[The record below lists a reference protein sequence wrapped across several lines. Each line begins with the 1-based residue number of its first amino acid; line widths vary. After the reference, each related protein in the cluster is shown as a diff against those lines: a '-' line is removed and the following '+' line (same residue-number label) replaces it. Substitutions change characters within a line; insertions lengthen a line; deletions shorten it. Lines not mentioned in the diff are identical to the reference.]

1 MPRSR
6 LVTFFKAVTSI
17 IGAGLLLASCGGDD
31 GNLDT
36 SGLFTYEEAQPVI
49 SISGPAFTNANVGS
63 GSLQYQIVIEDVV
76 EGELSSSD
84 PNSIRVT
91 NAGITALVKEDVGNL
106 DAYTLYI
113 EPDIEATDGDIVI
126 TIPEG
131 AVVAQIGDGRF
142 PNAATS
148 FVVEYDNAA
157 PSVDITIDDSVGNVF
172 LEQKGL
178 DDVSNDDY
186 YVVNGN
192 FSVLLKFNEEVT
204 GLTAGDIDLSV
215 SGVNVVSTV
224 ALSGGMTY
232 RVDIS
237 LEDSNTLADNTDILF
252 VLSAGAVEDISGD
265 RTEAQLE
272 DHNISGYEEVDG
284 YPNARSEYLI
294 TLDRSAPTAV
304 VGSVP
309 TAVDYTRFA
318 DFDLE
323 GVLLIE
329 SVVPLKAGDSLEL
342 VLEFSESIIVSGI
355 PYIPLGIDSL
365 LNDANVIELEKK
377 ALYASLGENSQGVE
391 NAAATFI
398 YTIEA
403 GANLIDTDGINSS
416 PSSADPQLIF
426 ADGAYFSDKY
436 ANTVYEDITLSP
448 SFSLSDLQVDTIA
461 PEVTDITWSADGHIY
476 ASESEGG
483 RFSVDEIVTFNL
495 SFSEVIYPN
504 SLSESASDY
513 SFAINLKN
521 GDSVTPVVVPGTR
534 HIVEAGSSVLQF
546 EFLIEEGN
554 NAVDGLSYVD
564 FSGPEQL
571 FGDKAGNFI
580 DQDITAFTS
589 RTEDEI
595 NIFIDADLPDLLSM
609 AEISKPAASSTTSK
623 DDGINY
629 YVGANYKTDDAET
642 IILQLSFSEP
652 VHVSKIDPSEAYG
665 VNLIAYFKDNSA
677 AETADN
683 TYSFTYT
690 GALDEL
696 NTTLLF
702 EYEVIP
708 FSEPGVTNDDLD
720 GIELDY
726 LLLENAAIR
735 DDYGNSIVID
745 SSDDLNLVYRTSV
758 TTGDIDL
765 SFIKSI
771 YIETT
776 PAEIIG
782 ISFTGVD
789 NGAEMLNV
797 LGEGSSVEVVLT
809 FDQPVE
815 FYYSLSGGASS
826 RPSLAMEIVE
836 GTEPNLVSDHVVY
849 AHYSGPGLDEVEETH
864 TFTYT
869 IQADDSNDTLSSIWL
884 LRNSVLADNG
894 GYDDL
899 MVITGSSVYD
909 QRGRNVQEGFSS
921 SAIKDYIF
929 ADGYARHPLISLQT
943 GIEPIALFTRPAGYD
958 TDTND
963 YLIYPLA
970 DSSGINFTLKYGA
983 SESDI
988 SNVQVRIEAGGD
1000 VSDLPYLLLYGDLID
1015 ATDADGDGVADSSER
1030 WEARAY
1036 LSLDESGN
1044 ASNTDDGI
1052 FNALV
1057 FILTEPED
1065 PANGFAAQ
1073 YFSSESLGLIYDSLV
1088 IGDSYSITTLQG
1100 NPIQTDISKYTYSND
1115 AAQTLSTVRERV
1127 FYDPNPRIISIVEL
1141 PPSVPGD
1148 KNYNLGEEMLVAVT
1162 VSEDIVVSGSGSIRL
1177 YLSANVLDQDLT
1189 GYYSDSSIA
1198 LEYQPDGSSER
1209 ELIFAY
1215 QVEKDKYADQVAL
1228 HSDSSLRAIETTGS
1242 ASITDLSA
1250 AGRELR
1256 EFTEGLSL
1264 IYVDNIVSTIDS
1276 RAPRI
1281 ASISMARIPRGSS
1294 TEEPITGNDIVT
1306 FVSEDTM
1313 VFHITMHTEAVIGTS
1328 ELTSIFGSP
1337 YVDAFAADGGA
1348 GANGIGPRLQLEIDP
1363 GSNYSSTSTTRYATY
1378 DSHVTGT
1385 GSSSPARSDFF
1396 YQHKF
1401 KYQVT
1406 SEDHD
1411 STGIKIIGPLDD
1423 SIGIFKNIPN
1433 VADPADQNEA
1443 NYSLR
1448 GALEALGMAA
1458 DSNVEEY
1465 EFSHVVV
1472 DNYPTLVGFHIDT
1485 TDDTTSYSPADLRF
1499 TPDRF
1504 STIQFYAII
1513 NQADKDKDTANTTVK
1528 LPFSIYDS
1536 STGDIEDFS
1545 ATYVDWTSTADSNID
1560 ITDIENYY
1568 PVSSSNYSA
1577 FLFTFNFANASK
1589 AQNVNADTLIIP
1601 ENPFQNQP
1609 FTPKNNDGIAVNLS
1623 LAETVITDVNIS
1635 GVSELIIDFRPPEI
1649 SAVELPAAGLYY
1661 HSTSAS
1667 STMSELRYRLTFS
1680 EPVYATNLTQYP
1692 AGTPLLYQRIGSGAE
1707 TNATCASDACI
1718 NASAN
1723 GVGPGLLVFSDAEDA
1738 VDFTYSIDANDSG
1751 YIDSFYV
1758 LGGPD
1763 DSVNDG
1769 SVNVISDAY
1778 GNELNG
1784 YTLPEFSTDGRDLSD
1799 SDSIGLLVDNSEL
1812 FITAV
1817 TLPEAAIYQAGDEI
1831 NLSIEF
1837 SRAVELE
1844 QSGVNFPMLSFLL
1857 GSQDSNYS
1865 EGNTSALF
1873 RAPYDQQSHTLTFS
1887 YEVESS
1893 LGRDDY
1899 DGIQLSPAVID
1910 WNGASLK
1917 DVLRPTETIDTT
1929 ATEMTDL
1936 SSFLASDVLTGVNI
1950 DVVYPELEVSELQL
1964 AANQDN
1970 AADNFSGNDYHYYLN
1985 SDLVFNLTF
1994 NEPVVIP
2001 SSAGEYQS
2009 FIKFAYADS
2018 DGTEY
2023 ERSVRFDPE
2032 AASSTLAQYGQSWDY
2047 DSGSSADV
2055 YFVYEVGSADA
2066 SSASNA
2072 NGFIADGYL
2081 RLSDINLSGIVDRSG
2096 KQLLLGSQLAI
2107 TPSTAV
2113 IDLDKTSIYSYN
2125 LFAVDASNQVY
2136 DLYAATADADPVS
2149 GVLTDERYITS
2160 GQDLVIEFSF
2170 RHHPSEDPS
2179 QVIFDLGG
2187 NSGLFLEVDID
2198 NGQGAEFLATLQE
2211 DDASAKSYSDGTS
2224 SLRYLLDLSSYT
2236 DTNPLSDLDGI
2247 GITFHDD
2254 DVSNGVYKDQSGPV
2268 NLAFAEIFLDSLEL
2282 INVDTQGPSIEAVYM
2297 QPSATGLT
2305 MYYGAGDEFQ
2315 ITVQFSEPIA
2325 ISTGTFNDIDLSF
2338 SLYDV
2343 DSSSAEPR
2351 TAGYLSSDSN
2361 RSYIFT
2367 YLVDATADAAFE
2379 QIYFD
2384 SVELAHTSAPDITTV
2399 IGDTRADPNPL
2410 TSATF
2415 TYDITS
2421 AAVQGHAIDFNDP
2434 SIASLIIPAG
2444 DASSKTI
2451 KLGGGDALALTMVT
2465 SREVAFADDSQ
2476 PRLRL
2481 LADSTPVTFHY
2492 AGDYNAS
2499 IFALSH
2505 TFTYA
2510 VGTSIETNSS
2520 GLYIPADALR
2530 IDNSGALDIANNSL
2544 NSDLNISTGS
2554 TQFDTGGTAWA
2565 NNPTEYIFIDSLIP
2579 EFAQKYIPPQSL
2591 FLEYTN
2597 TSYSIEFNSSH
2608 AFTLDT
2614 VNGSGFPAEFSG
2626 GFVAGSD
2633 SGSTAVDFT
2642 RPVYQAT
2649 VEGTDWYIWSSTTD
2663 GYYRISTSDPYSPW
2677 LFSRATNV
2685 ASIQDV
2691 FIPGTVTEFGL
2702 LSSSNNA
2709 WYLVDNANTTDFSS
2723 NNSYT
2728 LATISA
2734 TLTQRYLIDETLHVY
2749 LVLSEQVQVADEL
2762 SSEGDYGDYPAYSLS
2777 YTNSYDGSNTDAD
2790 LPLTFS
2796 HWLATS
2802 TDAGSAANKQV
2813 MVYSNELNS
2822 STVNRNGTGVQPA
2835 LQLQDGATLA
2845 IRDLFGNALPINDDN
2860 TSISVYQ
2867 EAEDNNIN
2875 GVQLRGY
2882 LVPLDSVSLYQL
2894 TSANQTNAVDP
2905 DLTYIIGDQLVL
2917 DLTFGAELTE
2927 TSYDPS
2933 QDLFLTL
2940 MFNDASSKEHIL
2952 GDGDPSAGAGAAAGD
2967 LDQRYWYNSDSGDYD
2982 DNDGDGDFTRADY
2995 EADINNT
3002 SAGYNNVL
3010 RYIFTISDRADG
3022 DDFNTLE
3029 EGVSDP
3035 NLSITGL
3042 SFSEDL
3048 VDEYGSRVDTDG
3060 VLSALS
3066 AVSLPITIDSIRPQI
3081 YLNSTASDGGDYIE
3095 LADFTT
3101 YSRDDYLANL
3111 NANISQH
3118 PSTISFTL
3126 SFTEP
3131 IVMPARS
3138 SLIESGESDFS
3149 SGLRFQ
3155 VLELDGVTV
3164 GERNASSAYVPYS
3177 GTGSAPEYHTNIFT
3191 YAVQD
3196 SDDSGISAIDINA
3209 TIYDLAG
3216 NPNYYSS
3223 ADSNDTHSNS
3233 GFAGSLYSGIELD
3246 GDGPSAA
3253 ISDAGDVAL
3262 KVVQPGGDPSI
3273 PLDQSVAPGPYGVGT
3288 TLYFEIAYDQSIHTS
3303 NLASAAED
3311 ISLWLQPAT
3320 DGSAVAVAARI
3331 IASQLDS
3338 YDSNSDSSGSIANRR
3353 LTFTYALSALDV
3365 SDVNGYRLHS
3375 LDYSEE
3381 SARYGILDSYGNG
3394 INDGGLTYDIY
3405 DNGITIATDAIDTKM
3420 PTIDKV
3426 TVIDASGSVP
3436 TSDTLYGGGDTLSFA
3451 LAFSE
3456 AVALIESDFYAADNG
3471 LRFKIEPSIGDASYR
3486 VAAYAGSQTDET
3498 TFTFTYVVGSTEGEI
3513 DKGDVYLDDMTL
3525 LGNTYDT
3532 ALNLETNL
3540 TYDANS
3546 SDSGHDVD
3554 SGAPVV
3560 TALSIKY
3567 QPSGGSSFD
3576 AIQEGTAYTL
3586 GIGTTLRFSLT
3597 FDEAISFDVN
3607 STGAVVPYL
3616 ELKAVDS
3623 AIATPQ
3629 RIRAELTA
3637 EANATIG
3644 NGSASS
3650 LAFTFVVGQGDSNSS
3665 DDNNATQQSLYNTL
3679 EIFSIQNG
3687 NQIQDLAGNV
3697 LSGSVDYALTDDPF
3711 ETIHPDGIDP
3721 EADALGDTMIYIDSV
3736 RPQITL
3742 LALDKSSAET
3752 YGFGEDIALSISFSE
3767 ALNESDLDSSTNV
3780 SRVVMHLERTEP
3792 AFIDPDR
3799 LNFAYTFSKQ
3809 DTRTDALG
3817 TEVAY
3822 ILTSASQGS
3831 AGKFVNFVY
3840 EGQITGEYNL
3850 TGNIRDLGGNAI
3862 DPADLNIYTDGSVSK
3877 PTSLSAVSPT
3887 ATVDHLAP
3895 RPLATSVRLSGGGVP
3910 ESNSSSP
3917 YKLGDIFV
3925 FTITFHEELALV
3937 NHDDDLANLQLDLDF
3952 DANST
3957 DRSIPLGSIPAGD
3970 PTKLYFTYTVSDGDQ
3985 ALTNGHSLALHGLSP
4000 AASYN
4005 TLAIV
4010 DAYGNSVDPSSIDFS
4025 YYDLDGNGSV
4035 DDANNDGVVD
4045 LGDENFTILQ
4055 PDYNLSI
4062 DGIRPYWVSIES
4074 SYSNSVD
4081 SGPYILGHEQNITF
4095 TLTASEELSATE
4107 SGMQLLLD
4115 LQPENA
4121 NLGAAQIRSVGGA
4134 FYGAHT
4140 SNDSTDDNYS
4150 IITFVYT
4157 VGVSDPADNLG
4168 DGIDHLAFMASS
4180 AYQYGTIVT
4189 QDLAGNQVL
4198 ENDFSLIAG
4207 FEVTPADETLSYN
4220 QVKFDTT
4227 PPIIESVSI
4236 DGFDP
4241 NNLAID
4247 NTLVSFT
4254 LHFQDDD
4261 LDTVSIDGNRSDIN
4275 LSLLNLA
4282 TDYNRTSETNA
4293 TLPLDKINADSLVF
4307 SGPLDENISWGGT
4320 FSLQIIDGNSTIVD
4334 KAEPANAM
4342 TSELVVGSGSDDL
4355 AQTYYIDTAP
4365 PRIANLNEID
4375 STLYTPITAAV
4386 GGYGPGRQATFLV
4399 TFNEELSS
4407 ISGNGNSTAQLLFF
4421 IYDEDAS
4428 AGTSAIA
4435 LRARAALASGGNSDL
4450 TYIEDADGNK
4460 RSVARFYYTVNEE
4473 LNSTASD
4480 YDGGPIYLNYSDVTS
4495 DPTTNDDYFRCFDG
4509 SNITGAT
4516 TSGVTDCY
4524 VALSAQL
4531 KDINLN
4537 TATYSFS
4544 DNWVYA
4550 FNRTGDTTIEPMELT
4565 RFVTDPLE
4573 YIGYK
4578 IRVTPTGAD
4587 RAWGYDANST
4597 DNDQNT
4603 SSTLRATDSNPIIA
4617 LNPDKPYIGASETED
4632 SAGDPGYIYF
4642 IIEPG
4647 PEVFRLD
4654 TTAPVDVNLTFSIA
4668 SAPNEDYIATYLDSN
4683 NEYITF
4689 EFNLGDFGSVEYD
4702 SNITL
4707 HSISQNAS
4715 MEYSDAS
4722 GVYVLADSHFY
4733 PSLDLDKIDSYADQ
4747 QFDTGLR
4754 LDMVKPE
4761 LLSVIAYQEPVLGD
4775 SNFSIP
4781 VTSNSYLG
4789 RDAQVVL
4796 RFSFSENLGSVQT
4809 TAGNSKIT
4817 LPLDLDTG
4825 PIVIEQGTP
4834 QDDNRSDPND
4844 DFSTFDITYSV
4855 GDIHAGSINND
4866 HFALDAIVSDQ
4877 NGNTITGDD
4886 LNISR
4891 TIAGFTSPQVNGDYP
4906 EFFDVNIYRRINLQS
4921 VSSEVYD
4928 PIPDLDAGITDYTLI
4943 GDDDFYIAATFT
4955 YTLDALQ
4962 DVYPDFQEYDHDN
4975 DPHTDATIESNY
4987 SFSSQVSGS
4996 SLANAQYLATFSD
5009 ANTSD
5014 GANVLLFSYGIA
5026 LANDPADSAGN
5037 YLLLD
5042 SLSGLNDASKI
5053 RDIYGN
5059 RTSSYIPDFAADTV
5073 TRIDSTAPI
5082 LIGATHVVAAGQD
5095 AGKVNYGPLDSNIT
5109 FALTFNEV
5117 IDSTESFKNLQLT
5130 FYMDANNSYYD
5141 RTIRQGTSTAV
5152 IEEGVPDPASGYAQG
5167 QIVNMIYLL
5176 DSTDGGTINVAAAGQ
5191 PMAVSGD
5198 VYDYHNGEE
5207 GNKASIS
5214 MDINNSSD
5222 INSNFYIPVLTIDQ
5236 TSILPARWSVE
5247 ATSTSGNQVFTPYGS
5262 NHPAGLV
5269 WESNASGSGSNSN
5282 IGDARVGIGNT
5293 LSFIID
5299 YATEIRADS
5308 LYADSDTTGSSPD
5321 SVLSSA
5327 NNVRLAFSDGSGSA
5341 TYYAAIDEVYNDPDP
5356 NVNSSSLIF
5365 TYKIEAALGLDLE
5378 DLAFVN
5384 VEIPPDT
5391 TIRSSAFNEIIISGI
5406 DFAQATTAAID
5417 ATYPQIYAIDVY
5429 HRTSET
5435 YYEAASKRRYFGE
5448 NDYITFRVEFSEEL
5462 IDDNTSDNTPDFAIS
5477 WTMLDDE
5484 DNTTMRYFDSS
5495 GTGIATSDV
5504 NHSSGK
5510 TIYDLIFP
5518 VELESNG
5525 ALTLGDY
5532 QGLIQFSVNSPT
5544 IVFADSLGVIQDKAY
5559 NSQQSLTYVVAADR
5573 NASNSN
5579 NYAVDFIR
5587 PRLQYIESHSSAVT
5601 DSSYTEYESV
5611 GGAALTHYYGQL
5623 DLSFYVVHDS
5633 ELSINTTNASAQP
5646 ELSLRIPSTS
5656 GDVELNLSLL
5666 GNNTSAWPSSGSLTE
5681 NALGYKLE
5689 IADEQSALTA
5699 AAGGT
5704 FDGIVSFAKILNATN
5719 YSDKPGN
5726 YAYFQLVENGTIQ
5739 YVYGGDDLTLDGY
5752 SSAFYSPTL
5761 DTTEDHAYPMPSI
5774 YIDTT
5779 PPSFSIASQQKIELT
5794 NRALIFELTL
5804 DDPLSDLELSQAFN
5818 TDSNSSYHSA
5828 PTYELSWSK
5837 SSGGTE
5843 RYEGMLYD
5851 GSGGRDL
5858 GNNQVAPFTF
5868 TLFTDAGTDT
5878 LTAASTPDASADYA
5892 TYLDDLQD
5900 SFTHTFTMDVTDF
5913 VGNSHSVTFDVEKGT
5928 DEFLGYLTGW
5938 DDSGSGAEYDTVSQ
5952 DGQIKLADNATSA
5965 TFAVSF
5971 ITAID
5976 ETTLDAAD
5984 FKFEYST
5991 GGDDDI
5997 SGLSIASIASNG
6009 STTAANDYLIT
6020 ASGGNLPLAAGQLTL
6035 AFADSP
6041 SIEIL
6046 GGGTYFD
6053 LNLIS
6058 DENQSFAYSKDFNFS
6073 IDSVAQLNPSAVGEV
6088 PELEINFVAPDTGGS
6103 SSLTIEGYKLYYA
6116 LDSAVTPDT
6125 SSAYFSSLEHS
6136 GFSSGANG
6144 AQTFANNCLPIFA
6157 DPVLGVSSQEY
6168 SFRVVAQYSL
6178 DGNKSSIYETHIN
6191 RGSTE
6196 AIELNATMPSYVAG
6210 TTLALP
6216 YCSRATIAA
6225 DAANIAANFGRG
6237 LALSR
6242 DVSGDPLRN
6251 LLASGQYQSSN
6262 SNDGGAIRHYVRTGA
6277 EFAASSGST
6286 SGLELAT
6293 SEAVEFGHNLAFPS
6307 ATFSGY
6313 DLFIAGDPF
6322 FTDSSTNNSG
6332 YVQLFHKSSSAND
6345 WIASDSISSSNAD
6358 TASGAA
6364 VAIAVNG
6371 NGSNAFALYGEPRH
6385 DGDSGRVVVMKFNSS
6400 GTWTQAATANTSNT
6414 SISGDSL
6421 FGSAIAVSADGDIV
6435 AIMSSEG
6442 VHIFSLSSNNGALTY
6457 LHSIAAIDVLGVG
6470 NSFVGANAS
6479 VNYGQALAIQK
6490 TELNDTYLLA
6500 IGLPHDSHSVGGI
6513 IYGSGT
6519 NGVNTATAGNYGGVL
6534 LLTTTTGRR
6543 AER

>member
-1 MPRSR
+1 M
-6 LVTFFKAVTSI
+6 
-17 IGAGLLLASCGGDD
+17 
-31 GNLDT
+31 
-36 SGLFTYEEAQPVI
+36 
-49 SISGPAFTNANVGS
+49 
-63 GSLQYQIVIEDVV
+63 
-76 EGELSSSD
+76 
-84 PNSIRVT
+84 
-91 NAGITALVKEDVGNL
+91 
-106 DAYTLYI
+106 
-113 EPDIEATDGDIVI
+113 
-126 TIPEG
+126 
-131 AVVAQIGDGRF
+131 
-142 PNAATS
+142 
-148 FVVEYDNAA
+148 
-157 PSVDITIDDSVGNVF
+157 
-172 LEQKGL
+172 
-178 DDVSNDDY
+178 
-186 YVVNGN
+186 
-192 FSVLLKFNEEVT
+192 
-204 GLTAGDIDLSV
+204 
-215 SGVNVVSTV
+215 
-224 ALSGGMTY
+224 
-232 RVDIS
+232 
-237 LEDSNTLADNTDILF
+237 
-252 VLSAGAVEDISGD
+252 
-265 RTEAQLE
+265 
-272 DHNISGYEEVDG
+272 
-284 YPNARSEYLI
+284 
-294 TLDRSAPTAV
+294 
-304 VGSVP
+304 
-309 TAVDYTRFA
+309 
-318 DFDLE
+318 
-323 GVLLIE
+323 
-329 SVVPLKAGDSLEL
+329 
-342 VLEFSESIIVSGI
+342 
-355 PYIPLGIDSL
+355 
-365 LNDANVIELEKK
+365 
-377 ALYASLGENSQGVE
+377 
-391 NAAATFI
+391 
-398 YTIEA
+398 
-403 GANLIDTDGINSS
+403 
-416 PSSADPQLIF
+416 
-426 ADGAYFSDKY
+426 
-436 ANTVYEDITLSP
+436 
-448 SFSLSDLQVDTIA
+448 
-461 PEVTDITWSADGHIY
+461 
-476 ASESEGG
+476 
-483 RFSVDEIVTFNL
+483 
-495 SFSEVIYPN
+495 
-504 SLSESASDY
+504 
-513 SFAINLKN
+513 
-521 GDSVTPVVVPGTR
+521 
-534 HIVEAGSSVLQF
+534 
-546 EFLIEEGN
+546 
-554 NAVDGLSYVD
+554 
-564 FSGPEQL
+564 
-571 FGDKAGNFI
+571 
-580 DQDITAFTS
+580 
-589 RTEDEI
+589 
-595 NIFIDADLPDLLSM
+595 
-609 AEISKPAASSTTSK
+609 
-623 DDGINY
+623 
-629 YVGANYKTDDAET
+629 
-642 IILQLSFSEP
+642 
-652 VHVSKIDPSEAYG
+652 
-665 VNLIAYFKDNSA
+665 
-677 AETADN
+677 
-683 TYSFTYT
+683 
-690 GALDEL
+690 
-696 NTTLLF
+696 
-702 EYEVIP
+702 
-708 FSEPGVTNDDLD
+708 
-720 GIELDY
+720 
-726 LLLENAAIR
+726 
-735 DDYGNSIVID
+735 
-745 SSDDLNLVYRTSV
+745 
-758 TTGDIDL
+758 
-765 SFIKSI
+765 
-771 YIETT
+771 
-776 PAEIIG
+776 
-782 ISFTGVD
+782 
-789 NGAEMLNV
+789 
-797 LGEGSSVEVVLT
+797 
-809 FDQPVE
+809 
-815 FYYSLSGGASS
+815 
-826 RPSLAMEIVE
+826 
-836 GTEPNLVSDHVVY
+836 
-849 AHYSGPGLDEVEETH
+849 
-864 TFTYT
+864 
-869 IQADDSNDTLSSIWL
+869 
-884 LRNSVLADNG
+884 
-894 GYDDL
+894 
-899 MVITGSSVYD
+899 
-909 QRGRNVQEGFSS
+909 
-921 SAIKDYIF
+921 
-929 ADGYARHPLISLQT
+929 
-943 GIEPIALFTRPAGYD
+943 
-958 TDTND
+958 
-963 YLIYPLA
+963 
-970 DSSGINFTLKYGA
+970 
-983 SESDI
+983 
-988 SNVQVRIEAGGD
+988 
-1000 VSDLPYLLLYGDLID
+1000 
-1015 ATDADGDGVADSSER
+1015 
-1030 WEARAY
+1030 
-1036 LSLDESGN
+1036 
-1044 ASNTDDGI
+1044 
-1052 FNALV
+1052 
-1057 FILTEPED
+1057 
-1065 PANGFAAQ
+1065 
-1073 YFSSESLGLIYDSLV
+1073 
-1088 IGDSYSITTLQG
+1088 
-1100 NPIQTDISKYTYSND
+1100 
-1115 AAQTLSTVRERV
+1115 
-1127 FYDPNPRIISIVEL
+1127 
-1141 PPSVPGD
+1141 
-1148 KNYNLGEEMLVAVT
+1148 
-1162 VSEDIVVSGSGSIRL
+1162 
-1177 YLSANVLDQDLT
+1177 
-1189 GYYSDSSIA
+1189 
-1198 LEYQPDGSSER
+1198 
-1209 ELIFAY
+1209 
-1215 QVEKDKYADQVAL
+1215 
-1228 HSDSSLRAIETTGS
+1228 
-1242 ASITDLSA
+1242 
-1250 AGRELR
+1250 
-1256 EFTEGLSL
+1256 
-1264 IYVDNIVSTIDS
+1264 
-1276 RAPRI
+1276 
-1281 ASISMARIPRGSS
+1281 
-1294 TEEPITGNDIVT
+1294 
-1306 FVSEDTM
+1306 
-1313 VFHITMHTEAVIGTS
+1313 
-1328 ELTSIFGSP
+1328 
-1337 YVDAFAADGGA
+1337 
-1348 GANGIGPRLQLEIDP
+1348 
-1363 GSNYSSTSTTRYATY
+1363 
-1378 DSHVTGT
+1378 
-1385 GSSSPARSDFF
+1385 
-1396 YQHKF
+1396 
-1401 KYQVT
+1401 
-1406 SEDHD
+1406 
-1411 STGIKIIGPLDD
+1411 
-1423 SIGIFKNIPN
+1423 
-1433 VADPADQNEA
+1433 
-1443 NYSLR
+1443 
-1448 GALEALGMAA
+1448 
-1458 DSNVEEY
+1458 
-1465 EFSHVVV
+1465 
-1472 DNYPTLVGFHIDT
+1472 
-1485 TDDTTSYSPADLRF
+1485 
-1499 TPDRF
+1499 
-1504 STIQFYAII
+1504 
-1513 NQADKDKDTANTTVK
+1513 
-1528 LPFSIYDS
+1528 
-1536 STGDIEDFS
+1536 
-1545 ATYVDWTSTADSNID
+1545 
-1560 ITDIENYY
+1560 
-1568 PVSSSNYSA
+1568 
-1577 FLFTFNFANASK
+1577 
-1589 AQNVNADTLIIP
+1589 
-1601 ENPFQNQP
+1601 
-1609 FTPKNNDGIAVNLS
+1609 
-1623 LAETVITDVNIS
+1623 
-1635 GVSELIIDFRPPEI
+1635 
-1649 SAVELPAAGLYY
+1649 
-1661 HSTSAS
+1661 
-1667 STMSELRYRLTFS
+1667 
-1680 EPVYATNLTQYP
+1680 
-1692 AGTPLLYQRIGSGAE
+1692 
-1707 TNATCASDACI
+1707 
-1718 NASAN
+1718 
-1723 GVGPGLLVFSDAEDA
+1723 
-1738 VDFTYSIDANDSG
+1738 
-1751 YIDSFYV
+1751 
-1758 LGGPD
+1758 
-1763 DSVNDG
+1763 
-1769 SVNVISDAY
+1769 
-1778 GNELNG
+1778 
-1784 YTLPEFSTDGRDLSD
+1784 
-1799 SDSIGLLVDNSEL
+1799 
-1812 FITAV
+1812 
-1817 TLPEAAIYQAGDEI
+1817 
-1831 NLSIEF
+1831 
-1837 SRAVELE
+1837 
-1844 QSGVNFPMLSFLL
+1844 
-1857 GSQDSNYS
+1857 
-1865 EGNTSALF
+1865 
-1873 RAPYDQQSHTLTFS
+1873 
-1887 YEVESS
+1887 
-1893 LGRDDY
+1893 
-1899 DGIQLSPAVID
+1899 
-1910 WNGASLK
+1910 
-1917 DVLRPTETIDTT
+1917 
-1929 ATEMTDL
+1929 
-1936 SSFLASDVLTGVNI
+1936 
-1950 DVVYPELEVSELQL
+1950 
-1964 AANQDN
+1964 
-1970 AADNFSGNDYHYYLN
+1970 
-1985 SDLVFNLTF
+1985 
-1994 NEPVVIP
+1994 
-2001 SSAGEYQS
+2001 
-2009 FIKFAYADS
+2009 
-2018 DGTEY
+2018 
-2023 ERSVRFDPE
+2023 
-2032 AASSTLAQYGQSWDY
+2032 
-2047 DSGSSADV
+2047 
-2055 YFVYEVGSADA
+2055 
-2066 SSASNA
+2066 
-2072 NGFIADGYL
+2072 
-2081 RLSDINLSGIVDRSG
+2081 
-2096 KQLLLGSQLAI
+2096 
-2107 TPSTAV
+2107 
-2113 IDLDKTSIYSYN
+2113 
-2125 LFAVDASNQVY
+2125 
-2136 DLYAATADADPVS
+2136 
-2149 GVLTDERYITS
+2149 
-2160 GQDLVIEFSF
+2160 
-2170 RHHPSEDPS
+2170 
-2179 QVIFDLGG
+2179 
-2187 NSGLFLEVDID
+2187 
-2198 NGQGAEFLATLQE
+2198 
-2211 DDASAKSYSDGTS
+2211 
-2224 SLRYLLDLSSYT
+2224 
-2236 DTNPLSDLDGI
+2236 
-2247 GITFHDD
+2247 
-2254 DVSNGVYKDQSGPV
+2254 
-2268 NLAFAEIFLDSLEL
+2268 
-2282 INVDTQGPSIEAVYM
+2282 
-2297 QPSATGLT
+2297 
-2305 MYYGAGDEFQ
+2305 
-2315 ITVQFSEPIA
+2315 
-2325 ISTGTFNDIDLSF
+2325 
-2338 SLYDV
+2338 
-2343 DSSSAEPR
+2343 
-2351 TAGYLSSDSN
+2351 
-2361 RSYIFT
+2361 
-2367 YLVDATADAAFE
+2367 
-2379 QIYFD
+2379 
-2384 SVELAHTSAPDITTV
+2384 
-2399 IGDTRADPNPL
+2399 
-2410 TSATF
+2410 
-2415 TYDITS
+2415 
-2421 AAVQGHAIDFNDP
+2421 
-2434 SIASLIIPAG
+2434 
-2444 DASSKTI
+2444 
-2451 KLGGGDALALTMVT
+2451 
-2465 SREVAFADDSQ
+2465 
-2476 PRLRL
+2476 
-2481 LADSTPVTFHY
+2481 
-2492 AGDYNAS
+2492 
-2499 IFALSH
+2499 
-2505 TFTYA
+2505 
-2510 VGTSIETNSS
+2510 
-2520 GLYIPADALR
+2520 
-2530 IDNSGALDIANNSL
+2530 
-2544 NSDLNISTGS
+2544 
-2554 TQFDTGGTAWA
+2554 
-2565 NNPTEYIFIDSLIP
+2565 
-2579 EFAQKYIPPQSL
+2579 
-2591 FLEYTN
+2591 
-2597 TSYSIEFNSSH
+2597 
-2608 AFTLDT
+2608 
-2614 VNGSGFPAEFSG
+2614 
-2626 GFVAGSD
+2626 
-2633 SGSTAVDFT
+2633 
-2642 RPVYQAT
+2642 
-2649 VEGTDWYIWSSTTD
+2649 
-2663 GYYRISTSDPYSPW
+2663 
-2677 LFSRATNV
+2677 
-2685 ASIQDV
+2685 
-2691 FIPGTVTEFGL
+2691 
-2702 LSSSNNA
+2702 
-2709 WYLVDNANTTDFSS
+2709 VDNANTTDFSS

-2952 GDGDPSAGAGAAAGD
+2952 GDSDPSAGAGEDAGD

-2982 DNDGDGDFTRADY
+2982 DNSDRTTY
-2995 EADINNT
+2995 EANINAPSSN
-3002 SAGYNNVL
+3002 YNNVL

-3042 SFSEDL
+3042 SFSDGL
-3048 VDEYGSRVDTDG
+3048 VDEYGSRVDSAG

-3066 AVSLPITIDSIRPQI
+3066 AISIPITIDSIRPQI

-3101 YSRDDYLANL
+3101 YSRDDYFANL
-3111 NANISQH
+3111 HSNVAQY

-3155 VLELDGVTV
+3155 VLELGGLTV

-3177 GTGSAPEYHTNIFT
+3177 GTGTAPEYTTVIFT
-3191 YAVQD
+3191 YVVQD
-3196 SDDSGISAIDINA
+3196 SDDSGISAVDINA

-3253 ISDAGDVAL
+3253 INAVSDVFL

-3273 PLDQSVAPGPYGVGT
+3273 PLDQSAAPGPYGVGT

-3311 ISLWLQPAT
+3311 ISLWLQPVT
-3320 DGSAVAVAARI
+3320 SGSAVAARI
-3331 IASQLDS
+3331 IDSQLNS
-3338 YDSNSDSSGSIANRR
+3338 YDSSSSGSIANRR
-3353 LTFTYALSALDV
+3353 LTFTYALSDLDV
-3365 SDVNGYRLHS
+3365 SDSAGYRLQS
-3375 LDYSEE
+3375 LDYSDE

-3394 INDGGLTYDIY
+3394 INDGGISHDLSALDI
-3405 DNGITIATDAIDTKM
+3405 TTD
-3420 PTIDKV
+3420 
-3426 TVIDASGSVP
+3426 VIDIDMPEISAVSIES
-3436 TSDTLYGGGDTLSFA
+3436 TSTNNNLYGAGAPLSFA
-3451 LAFSE
+3451 LTFSE

-3471 LRFKIEPSIGDASYR
+3471 LRFKIEPTIGDASYR
-3486 VAAYAGSQTDET
+3486 VAAYSGSQTAET

-3540 TYDANS
+3540 SYSGPSTGSANS
-3546 SDSGHDVD
+3546 GHEVD
-3554 SGAPVV
+3554 SGAPIV
-3560 TALSIKY
+3560 TTLSVEY
-3567 QPSGGSSFD
+3567 QPSGGSFD

-3597 FDEAISFDVN
+3597 FDEAISFDTSGV
-3607 STGAVVPYL
+3607 SAVPYL

-3623 AIATPQ
+3623 ATSLPQ
-3629 RIRAELTA
+3629 RIHADLNTSI
-3637 EANATIG
+3637 NS
-3644 NGSASS
+3644 GSSTTS
-3650 LAFTFVVGQGDSNSS
+3650 VAFTFVIGSSNLGTGA
-3665 DDNNATQQSLYNTL
+3665 DNNATQQSLYNTL
-3679 EIFSIQNG
+3679 ELFSIQNG
-3687 NQIQDLAGNV
+3687 NQIRDLAGNV
-3697 LSGSVDYALTDDPF
+3697 LSSSVDYALTNDPF
-3711 ETIHPDGIDP
+3711 ETIHLDGDDP
-3721 EADALGDTMIYIDSV
+3721 EPDALGDTTIYIDSV

-3767 ALNESDLDSSTNV
+3767 ALNENDLDSSANV
-3780 SRVVMHLERTEP
+3780 SRVVMHLQRTEP
-3792 AFIDPDR
+3792 AFTDDDR

-3809 DTRTDALG
+3809 TTSTDALG

-3822 ILTSASQGS
+3822 ILTSASQGIVYDSS
-3831 AGKFVNFVY
+3831 ASGSSNVGNFVNFVY
-3840 EGQITGEYNL
+3840 EGKITGEYNL
-3850 TGNIRDLGGNAI
+3850 SGNIRDLGGNEI
-3862 DPADLNIYTDGSVSK
+3862 DPADLNIYTNGSVSN

-3895 RPLATSVRLSGGGVP
+3895 RPLATTVRLSGGGVP
-3910 ESNSSSP
+3910 EIDSTSSP
-3917 YKLGDIFV
+3917 YKLGDVFV

-3937 NHDDDLANLQLDLDF
+3937 YHDDDLANLQLDLDF

-3957 DRSIPLGSIPAGD
+3957 DRSIPLGGIPSGD

-4000 AASYN
+4000 ATGYN

-4035 DDANNDGVVD
+4035 DDAGTANVVD
-4045 LGDENFTILQ
+4045 SGDENFTILQ

-4062 DGIRPYWVSIES
+4062 DGIRPYWVSISS
-4074 SYSNSVD
+4074 SYPTPNPSNNQYV
-4081 SGPYILGHEQNITF
+4081 LGQNEDITF

-4115 LQPENA
+4115 LQPEDA
-4121 NLGAAQIRSVGGA
+4121 AAGVAETRAILGDFNES
-4134 FYGAHT
+4134 H
-4140 SNDSTDDNYS
+4140 

-4168 DGIDHLAFMASS
+4168 NGIDHLAFMASS

-4236 DGFDP
+4236 DGFDS

-4261 LDTVSIDGNRSDIN
+4261 LDTVSIDSNRSNIE

-4407 ISGNGNSTAQLLFF
+4407 ISGNGSSTAQLRFF

-4460 RSVARFYYTVNEE
+4460 RSVARFYYTVSDD
-4473 LNSTASD
+4473 LNDSLSNSAN

-4495 DPTTNDDYFRCFDG
+4495 DPTSNGGDNSYYKCFDG
-4509 SNITGAT
+4509 VQ
-4516 TSGVTDCY
+4516 SGNVGEPTDCY

-4537 TATYSFS
+4537 IATYDFS
-4544 DNWVYA
+4544 DTQVYA
-4550 FNRTGDTTIEPMELT
+4550 FNRTGDATIEPMELT

-4587 RAWGYDANST
+4587 RAWGFDVNST
-4597 DNDQNT
+4597 DKNASA
-4603 SSTLRATDSNPIIA
+4603 SSGTPVIA

-4632 SAGDPGYIYF
+4632 GAGNPGNIYF

-4647 PEVFRLD
+4647 PEDFRLD

-4689 EFNLGDFGSVEYD
+4689 EFNLGGFGAVEYD

-4733 PSLDLDKIDSYADQ
+4733 PSLDLDQTDSNPDQ

-4781 VTSNSYLG
+4781 VTTNSYLG

-4825 PIVIEQGTP
+4825 AIVIEQGTP

-4877 NGNTITGDD
+4877 NGNTITGAE
-4886 LNISR
+4886 LNYSLL
-4891 TIAGFTSPQVNGDYP
+4891 TNTFTSPQVNGDYP

-4928 PIPDLDAGITDYTLI
+4928 PIPDLAADITDYTLI

-4962 DVYPDFQEYDHDN
+4962 DVYPDFQEYDHDG
-4975 DPHTDATIESNY
+4975 DSLTDATIESNY

-5026 LANDPADSAGN
+5026 LANDPADSQGN

-5042 SLSGLNDASKI
+5042 SLTGLNDASKI

-5059 RTSSYIPDFAADTV
+5059 PTSSYIPDFAADTV
-5073 TRIDSTAPI
+5073 TRIDSTAPS

-5109 FALTFNEV
+5109 FALTFDEV

-5130 FYMDANNSYYD
+5130 FYMGANNSYTD

-5176 DSTDGGTINVAAAGQ
+5176 DSTDGGTIDVAAAGK

-5327 NNVRLAFSDGSGSA
+5327 NNVRLAFTDGSGSA

-5391 TIRSSAFNEIIISGI
+5391 TIRSSAFNEIIISGA
-5406 DFAQATTAAID
+5406 DFAQATSAAID
-5417 ATYPQIYAIDVY
+5417 ATYPQITTID
-5429 HRTSET
+5429 
-5435 YYEAASKRRYFGE
+5435 ASGLSNQTFSDQPSNRRYFGE
-5448 NDYITFRVEFSEEL
+5448 NDDITFRVTFSEEL
-5462 IDDNTSDNTPDFAIS
+5462 IDENTSDNTPDFAIS

-5504 NHSSGK
+5504 SHSSGQ

-5633 ELSINTTNASAQP
+5633 ELSINTTNVGAQP
-5646 ELSLRIPSTS
+5646 ELSLRIPSTAA

-5681 NALGYKLE
+5681 NALGYELE
-5689 IADEQSALTA
+5689 IADAQSALSS
-5699 AAGGT
+5699 GS

-5726 YAYFQLVENGTIQ
+5726 YAYFQLVENGSIQ

-5761 DTTEDHAYPMPSI
+5761 DTSEDHAYPMPSI

-5779 PPSFSIASQQKIELT
+5779 APAFSIANQQKIELT

-5868 TLFTDAGTDT
+5868 TLFTDDGTDT
-5878 LTAASTPDASADYA
+5878 LTADTKPDASADYA

-5900 SFTHTFTMDVTDF
+5900 SFTHTFTMEVTDF

-5984 FKFEYST
+5984 FAFEYST

-6058 DENQSFAYSKDFNFS
+6058 YENQSFAYSKDFNFS

-6103 SSLTIEGYKLYYA
+6103 SSLTIVGYKLYYDLA
-6116 LDSAVTPDT
+6116 ASTDPDIN
-6125 SSAYFSSLEHS
+6125 SAYFSSLEHS
-6136 GFSSGANG
+6136 GFSSGTNG

-6178 DGNKSSIYETHIN
+6178 DGNSSSIYETHIN

-6216 YCSRATIAA
+6216 YCSRATIDA

-6345 WIASDSISSSNAD
+6345 WLASDSISSSNAD

-6400 GTWTQAATANTSNT
+6400 GNWSQVATANTSNT
-6414 SISGDSL
+6414 SSAGISGDSL

-6435 AIMSSEG
+6435 AIMSAEG
-6442 VHIFSLSSNNGALTY
+6442 VHIFSLSSNNGTLTY

-6490 TELNDTYLLA
+6490 TALNDTYLLA

-6534 LLTTTTGRR
+6534 LLTTTTTGGALNANSEWRQLAYLRAASPIENGFYGSNLLFANPEQPVLFVSEPKLGYSYDTGTNDITSTVNSEASKTAKLHIYYLNTDGTGADSADDLIFSPTSIFAANTAGYAYAFDYAANSLALSSPLDSAGAGEVSLFNLFTSLDLSSPSGSAPKVLSSHAADPSNNSATSLTFGIRFPATVDSTTIDVSDFTPVITSMGGTDLTTTDLTINGLSGALDYWEVILTVTDSNKTSGEVHLAFDSSAEINSSNGTAFDLSEFDTTNITSSANASSYTLDYDAPALASIKRLNPSEFQTSAATVTFQLSFTNELNTSTGAPNGGLSAGALDDTLQAYFLVEASPDGTSTYTFDVTDLSQTGDDGIDVSDVSSSSAAGSNTVLAVEIDNIKDVIYNYQDGGTSVFAADSVANFSLSLVIATGLVDVLGDFSGNPLDGGSFVSANPKDDSYSLDYKAPELDSLDSNLPGGFISGDTTIIYTFSFSETVAQLTAEDFQLDIDEAQNSLYKGSITFNSADQLHEIFGGSATATDSSLTNGSGYSITPTSNSSTFTLTIDIKEADFTDLISEEFNLVVLSSVTDVYGNALSPQQEDDSKYTINFNQFVLGAYGPTIHDNTTGDLADGNYTSHLNIFSFLDQAKTLVTTGPSKMPSFGFSFNFGSEINTSSVSHSDFDIKLGNIDLNLNPDVTISTQLRALMAMAGLASASEPYALGKPTISFESGNQRIVLEYNLTDNMLSYGFDLGDKLSIAIKANNSIESTNGGVLTEGSQPVAYSIKSALPLLTAFERVDTSNSVSAADAVTGDYHQFDHDAVNGSSTYYGFQLRYSFSEEIHSARGKSKDGVAYSDPANAYYLTYGGVSLLDYSTANLLISGSAAIPNKTGSNYSYFTDQGALVKSSSSSSASSSSWDHLVYLTETETDFLEQNSEHNYTLVYDDDYITGYTAAGLPILFGGYGSSSYDSGTNTEGTFLLDEHGNPARIDPSWITTGDVAEGNATLALTFDTKTPVLTGVTALDIAATDTDSNGIVDDYNGSFGAESDVGTFAFELTFDKEISLTDLTSALLWEVDDGTGTGIAYLEETNTSGPTADTSNGFVYTTAAEVSGLYNSSGTYQIRFVSGSKISDSAGNQVNITAANNTLVNPGACNSTICSFVQTPVVLSGFSVDPATVLVLEDDTTDLAEFNVTLTFSEPVLAVYEHGTKDADDFFDLTYQDDTGTTILSTGGSSQTTDTIKTLEAITTPTTVNINGVNYYTEYKVSINDTRGFWARDTYLMDLGKVNSVASLFFESAESGTSTGTNAIIFTEDFVTATGAQVTLPPAIQSGTAAADGNSTIQYSLLANFDIPDVVSAEPVGGDGSSNYQHDAINKRHVRFEFQDADIDNGLGMLMLFRTTDNNFTNSDSSTAPYYGADGGVFITAVDGDYGYHICPPFNKHIERASNGIQHIEAPTYNEQRAQIHYLAIPYAASVDDYLVEESEISTYQPFTVDFKADDILRSTEPCVRSVFYNDGDGQYGYVVDSDQEEQHMVIANAMLQDANGSQANLAMLPTEELEHVYFDFYSKDYYNDSWRNDLTITANDLLDDLKQYLDDTNNYHDIDTALTFTIDPDYLSIFASRFVNTINARFLDSVFLDDLTKEDTPAHNIDFRDKMDELVNSPPYSEATISTANKDRFHLFSQEDYFTPNYRNQTPDALVDANDNRIVLSIGVHPSAISVDPGDGIAFYPFETDEDNFLKMNPEFYDLYYGGSTASNIEPAFDYTSRHLAYINFDLVYDLTIDPDTEEITGYSLARIVSPFSLLKHSFFESNNLADLRDNGQSYTAVAASIADNVFRHNFYGTSGSDLVQHFLPVGLYCYDPNGNGGICKNNHAQMLLPNPTDAANGYERTVISPHYLHRTVLHFNASGNSSPLVSYTIDLSGDDGFANQNPGLLLEDFMRLHDSSGYSSSYGSKLKGDEALPGAIGDYAYNSMLYNSFDRDHAYDYTYDANSENFAATIGMDGVYITDDNTQYKGFEQEYWGLSPYAESPDARADQILPNAFMLGGQMITPYHHHFLVKPYQFSGFTQQINSHLGNPDYLINKNVIVRGLLNSMNYDSYTDLPYTGVGSLNLYPNFAFPNSQDVDYNSGNFINYVSSVNYRHAFRYRRGVTDIYNFSIAHILSTSASYYQSLNNYYNPYLENSSNTGNDYSANLSFENPLYFSGRTPGFYNTTANEDNPIYGLMEYTSFINLTGSDRAGSGFTYRNDKGAMYDGYSQRGPATFVSVSTSYDGKHYAATINDSYAYDDSGKQRMFLPHHADDYDFDRGQIMAHKLGFFVDDGAILDTYLNGTDEHYGHIYRRLFFPSDPALITDETETVDYVVTNFDNKGFGEVSSYYPLVLAEESLHTADSSWPVLLTRHDYARYIMLSFKYRGQYPEWETGLRHNTSETTNMTQFDSVSSNHASFPVALNKIFPRGYRYQLGFVNREELFMYDATVGNGDNDTDPAISRFYSSAVGHFGYATQYSRLNRR
-6543 AER
+6543 AMQGYHNATSSQFLGDHLARFEDEPSLGEGVHTPGDIDAVFAHTPANQGGTGTNYGSYGAGHYNLDTTEDQLLSGTWRHRTYDGSLRGYVLELRTNPIYTNQRADYGTSNNFPVDTTSMQDLAGTGHPDGNPSP